1 MSDAALIE
9 QALRR
14 DVDAKA
20 SVRPLSAQ
28 LSPFLSGA
36 YCLYEAELLD
46 VSIVIAQPKDGVAGR
61 QKLAVRTSAL
71 AKSLGRPVTLYL
83 TRISRPQRLSLI
95 EAKQGFITADGNCY
109 LPQLALLL
117 SCNVDESVDV
127 TRPFTPMQQ
136 AVFLHCLYAGQ
147 PIELVN
153 VQAALGVSSGSAS
166 PALSELARIGLLE
179 CSVGGKTGRKKSYR
193 IRDKKKYFGDGM
205 KYFGSAVREVIE
217 APSSIVGNDW
227 LKSGLSALSEVSDLL
242 PPELPEYA
250 ISRKQAKAIP
260 TNPDESASRCVVK
273 VLKYD
278 PLPFARDGRVDPA
291 TMLLTIDEDDE
302 RVSIALRQAL
312 EGQEWYQG

>member
-1 MSDAALIE
+1 MSDATPIE
-9 QALRR
+9 QALHR
-14 DVDAKA
+14 DIDARA

-36 YCLYEAELLD
+36 YCLYEAELLG
-46 VSIVIAQPKDGVAGR
+46 VSIVIARSKDGVAGR
-61 QKLAVRTSAL
+61 QKLAARASTL
-71 AKSLGRPVTLYL
+71 AKALGRPVTLYL
-83 TRISRPQRLSLI
+83 TRISRPQRRSLI
-95 EAKQGFITADGNCY
+95 EAKQGFITPDGNYY
-109 LPQLALLL
+109 LPQLSLLL
-117 SCNVDESVDV
+117 SGNVDESVDV
-127 TRPFTPMQQ
+127 MRPLTPMQQ
-136 AVFLHCLYAGQ
+136 AVFLHCLYADQ

-153 VQAALGVSSGSAS
+153 VQTALGVSSGSAS
-166 PALSELARIGLLE
+166 PALSELKRIGLLE
-179 CSVGGKTGRKKSYR
+179 CNVGGKTGRKKSYR
-193 IRDKKKYFGDGM
+193 IRDKKKYFEDGI
-205 KYFGSAVREVIE
+205 KYFASPVREVIE
-217 APSSIVGNDW
+217 TPSSIVEDNW

-302 RVSIALRQAL
+302 RISIALRQAL

>member
-9 QALRR
+9 QVLRR

-20 SVRPLSAQ
+20 SARPLNVQ

-36 YCLYEAELLD
+36 YYLYEAELLGA
-46 VSIVIAQPKDGVAGR
+46 SIVIAQPKDGAAGR
-61 QKLAVRTSAL
+61 QKLAARASSL
-71 AKSLGRPVTLYL
+71 AKALGRPVTLYL
-83 TRISRPQRLSLI
+83 TRISRPQRRSLI
-95 EAKQGFITADGNCY
+95 ESKQGFITADGNCY
-109 LPQLALLL
+109 LPQLSLIL
-117 SCNVDESVDV
+117 SGNVAEPIDV
-127 TRPFTPMQQ
+127 MRPLTPMQQ
-136 AVFLHCLYAGQ
+136 AVFLHCLYADQ

-193 IRDKKKYFGDGM
+193 IRDKKRYFDDGM
-205 KYFGSAVREVIE
+205 KYFGPPVREVIE
-217 APSSIVGNDW
+217 APSSIVGNGW
-227 LKSGLSALSEVSDLL
+227 LKTGLSALSEVSDLL

-260 TNPDESASRCVVK
+260 ENPVESASRCVVK

-278 PLPFARDGRVDPA
+278 PLPFARNGRVDPA

-312 EGQEWYQG
+312 EGQEWYRG